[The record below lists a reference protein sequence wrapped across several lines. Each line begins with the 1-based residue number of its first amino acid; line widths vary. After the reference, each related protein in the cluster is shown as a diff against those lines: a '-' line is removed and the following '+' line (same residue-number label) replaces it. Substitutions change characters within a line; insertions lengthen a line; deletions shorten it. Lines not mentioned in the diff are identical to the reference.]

1 MLTTVLVLQV
11 LLIICFLVLSIV
23 GWRKLT
29 VDRQKLTEEGQKLTE
44 KLTEEGQ
51 KLTEE
56 GQKLTE
62 KLTEKRV
69 SVLYKHVIHHEDG
82 LFRNKVVASY
92 QVQFLYDEL
101 PIGEPTEK
109 IVYSANKVDKEAVQ
123 NALTGALQVLQTAIG
138 TSGTPLTVLNK
149 IEDVIK
155 TLSKQ

>member
-1 MLTTVLVLQV
+1 ML
-11 LLIICFLVLSIV
+11 LLFFISVLSIV

-29 VDRQKLTEEGQKLTE
+29 EDRQKLTE
-44 KLTEEGQ
+44 KLTEDW
-51 KLTEE
+51 
-56 GQKLTE
+56 QKLTE

-92 QVQFLYDEL
+92 QVQFLYDGL

-123 NALTGALQVLQTAIG
+123 KALTAALQTLQIAIEA
-138 TSGTPLTVLNK
+138 SGTPLTVLNRV
-149 IEDVIK
+149 EDIIK
-155 TLSKQ
+155 ALSKQ

>member
-1 MLTTVLVLQV
+1 VLTTVLVLQV

-92 QVQFLYDEL
+92 QVQFLYDGL